1 MELAIHKAARSISAA
16 ATTPKG
22 NEGKRKKKKHKNKHK
37 KRASQQQTSTQTST
51 QNEADDTLL
60 NLVAMN
66 AIVEDLS
73 SNGNAQPQLP
83 ASVWDEWLWWS
94 DPNDPPNAQTL
105 LNRCQLLGLL
115 ICRYRAARQPPY
127 QGMISLPS
135 GRLSIIGK
143 PAHQMTLRE
152 LRCVCVCASS

>member
-1 MELAIHKAARSISAA
+1 MELAIHRAARSISAA
-16 ATTPKG
+16 AEDNDRREK
-22 NEGKRKKKKHKNKHK
+22 KHRKKHKKKHKK
-37 KRASQQQTSTQTST
+37 KAPVQQIPT
-51 QNEADDTLL
+51 QNDADDTLL

-73 SNGNAQPQLP
+73 AETHGPNGNAQPQLP

-94 DPNDPPNAQTL
+94 DPNDPPNSQTL

-127 QGMISLPS
+127 QGVISLPS

-143 PAHQMTLRE
+143 PAHRMTLRE
-152 LRCVCVCASS
+152 LRCVCVCLG